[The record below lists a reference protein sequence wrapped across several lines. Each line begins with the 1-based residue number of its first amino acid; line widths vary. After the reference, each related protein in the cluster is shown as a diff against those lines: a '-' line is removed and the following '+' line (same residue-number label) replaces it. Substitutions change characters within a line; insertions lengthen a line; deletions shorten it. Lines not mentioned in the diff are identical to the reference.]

1 MNLYPLRPNK
11 NNKLSRAVKQKATTV
26 DEEMGKKQWG
36 YKIMQLLSKAV
47 P

>member
-26 DEEMGKKQWG
+26 DEEMGKSNGDIK
-36 YKIMQLLSKAV
+36 
-47 P
+47 